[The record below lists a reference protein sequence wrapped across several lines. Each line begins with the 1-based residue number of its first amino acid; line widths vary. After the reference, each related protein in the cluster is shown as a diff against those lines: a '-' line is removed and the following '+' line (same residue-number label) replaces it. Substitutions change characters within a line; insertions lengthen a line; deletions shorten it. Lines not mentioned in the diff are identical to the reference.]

1 MGATLRRELTTFQ
14 ATALNMIDMVG
25 IGPFVVTPLVAQYMG
40 GVEAIWAWIAGA
52 VLSSIDAMIWSE
64 LGAAMPEAGGTYVF
78 LRETYGR
85 EKWGRFM
92 SFLFVWQ
99 TTIQAPLVIAS
110 GAIGFAQYAGYL
122 VPLDDMTSRL
132 VSGGVV
138 ILIVALLYR
147 RIGEIGKLSVFLW
160 IGVIVTLLW
169 VIASGFR
176 HGDVASVPMRL
187 MTGDGGGSWMS
198 FAFWA
203 MMGQASVKTMY
214 SFLGYYNVCHL
225 GAEVRDPQRAI
236 PKSMFLSIAGI
247 AVLYLAMQVAVFA
260 VVPEDVVA
268 GSPFIIS
275 TFMATLYGSVAAK
288 VATGLV
294 LWIAIASLFSVMVGY
309 TRIPYAAARDGLYFA
324 PFGKLH
330 PKHEFPHISLL
341 VLGGLA
347 FVFSLLFKLAQ
358 VIAAILAMRILVQFI
373 GQAIGLVIYR
383 RRVGAA
389 SLPWRM
395 PLYPLPVILAIA
407 GWIAVYLSTPWPFPL
422 LGLGV
427 AGLGA
432 IVYTF
437 TVGKVRA

>member
-1 MGATLRRELTTFQ
+1 
-14 ATALNMIDMVG
+14 
-25 IGPFVVTPLVAQYMG
+25 
-40 GVEAIWAWIAGA
+40 
-52 VLSSIDAMIWSE
+52 
-64 LGAAMPEAGGTYVF
+64 
-78 LRETYGR
+78 
-85 EKWGRFM
+85 
-92 SFLFVWQ
+92 
-99 TTIQAPLVIAS
+99 
-110 GAIGFAQYAGYL
+110 
-122 VPLDDMTSRL
+122 
-132 VSGGVV
+132 
-138 ILIVALLYR
+138 
-147 RIGEIGKLSVFLW
+147 
-160 IGVIVTLLW
+160 
-169 VIASGFR
+169 
-176 HGDVASVPMRL
+176 
-187 MTGDGGGSWMS
+187 
-198 FAFWA
+198 
-203 MMGQASVKTMY
+203 
-214 SFLGYYNVCHL
+214 
-225 GAEVRDPQRAI
+225 
-236 PKSMFLSIAGI
+236 
-247 AVLYLAMQVAVFA
+247 VFA

-330 PKHEFPHISLL
+330 PKHEFPHVSLL